1 MKIIHHF
8 VAAAA
13 LVLASGAPLLSA
25 AEYPTRPVKI
35 IVPLTAGGPGDVVTR
50 AVAQR
55 LSAAFGKPFY
65 VENMGGANMNIGG
78 DYVARAE
85 PDGHTLMMMST
96 PMLISPALYP
106 KMAYHPVRDFAPISM
121 IASFPLILIANK
133 SMPFK
138 TVGEL
143 IAYAKQHP
151 NELNYGSSG
160 TGSSTHL
167 AGELFASM
175 SDIKLV
181 HVPYRGINEAVMD
194 LIGGQVQL
202 SFAGAPIAIPNA
214 DQGKVVALASTSSQR
229 SPRLPQIP
237 TIAEG
242 GLPGYDVTPWY
253 GIVAPAK
260 APPEVIQRLH
270 DEIVKIMQTDA
281 IREQWASLGADPS
294 SSASTEAFGK
304 LMQKELEMWDRIV
317 KDAKISVN

>member
-214 DQGKVVALASTSSQR
+214 DQGKVVALASTSPLR

-270 DEIVKIMQTDA
+270 DEIVKIMRTDA

>member
-1 MKIIHHF
+1 MKTLTRLIT
-8 VAAAA
+8 AAA
-13 LVLASGAPLLSA
+13 LMLASCAPMTA
-25 AEYPTRPVKI
+25 VAEYPTKPVRI
-35 IVPLTAGGPGDVVTR
+35 VVPLTAGGPGDIVTR

-55 LSAAFGKPFY
+55 LSVAFGKPFY

-78 DYVARAE
+78 DFVARAE

-96 PMLISPALYP
+96 PMLISPALYAN
-106 KMAYHPVRDFAPISM
+106 MNYHPIRDFAPVSM

-138 TVGEL
+138 TVPEL
-143 IAYAKQHP
+143 VAYAKQHP

-175 SDIKLV
+175 SGTKLV

-194 LIGGQVQL
+194 LIGGRVQL

-214 DQGKVVALASTSSQR
+214 DQGKVVALASTSPQR

-237 TIAEG
+237 TIAEN

-260 APPEVIQRLH
+260 TPPEVIKRLH
-270 DEIVKIMQTDA
+270 EEIAKIMQTDA

-294 SSASTEAFGK
+294 ASASTEAFGA
-304 LMQKELEMWDRIV
+304 LMQKELEMWDHIV

>member
-214 DQGKVVALASTSSQR
+214 DQGKVVALASTSPQR

-260 APPEVIQRLH
+260 TPPEVIQRLH

>member
-78 DYVARAE
+78 DYVARSE

-270 DEIVKIMQTDA
+270 DEIVKIMRTDA

>member
-270 DEIVKIMQTDA
+270 DEIVKIMRTDA

>member
-214 DQGKVVALASTSSQR
+214 DQGKVVALASTSPLR

-260 APPEVIQRLH
+260 TPPEVIQRLH